1 MLSVLLR
8 QEGLFSMCVILI
20 GHLTYYL
27 LSSGKTLAFG
37 VPAVSKLVGS
47 SGDNGTFKASK
58 KMKGKKGSKSSVQIL
73 AVAPTRELAIQTH
86 DTFSDLGKP
95 FGLTS
100 VAVFGGVDK
109 GPQRLAL
116 QEASAA
122 MVVGTPGRILDLI
135 NEGALDLSA

>member
-1 MLSVLLR
+1 MHA
-8 QEGLFSMCVILI
+8 F
-20 GHLTYYL
+20 
-27 LSSGKTLAFG
+27 SGKTLAFG

-47 SGDNGTFKASK
+47 MGVEGTFKPSK
-58 KMKGKKGSKSSVQIL
+58 KSKGKKSSKSVQIL

-86 DTFSDLGKP
+86 DTFSELGKP

-116 QEASAA
+116 REASAA

-135 NEGALDLSA
+135 DEGVLDLSA